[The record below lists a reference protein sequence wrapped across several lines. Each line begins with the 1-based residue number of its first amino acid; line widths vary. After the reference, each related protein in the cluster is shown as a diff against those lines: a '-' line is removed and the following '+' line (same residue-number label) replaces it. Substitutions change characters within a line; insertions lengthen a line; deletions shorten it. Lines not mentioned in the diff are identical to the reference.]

1 MYYFISYQG
10 SDQKPVM
17 YVATDDTLSQTVKL
31 ALEQAGVSPVVI
43 SEAKTV

>member
-1 MYYFISYQG
+1 MNYFITYQG

-31 ALEQAGVSPVVI
+31 ALEQSNGSPVLI
-43 SEAKTV
+43 SDSKTI

>member
-1 MYYFISYQG
+1 MNYFISYQG

-31 ALEQAGVSPVVI
+31 ALEQSNGSPVLI